1 MLEVYI
7 SENTGAAVK
16 LFMGTFRAA
25 TSGTAERADE
35 TFRPQ
40 KGRDHR
46 TPVRDHTISLHFEKD
61 QQFSEALRNMKFNRL
76 GLKKL
81 CLPYISHIENGI
93 IGKTNTFQPG
103 DSVLIKGRFLKFDY
117 CSGTQGLFFKN
128 TETGQ
133 IFRATSFTKLTRLSV
148 QALIPSEL
156 QDGVYSVYIKTDE
169 NKLSNPVKIKV
180 TTKYF

>member
-61 QQFSEALRNMKFNRL
+61 QQFSEALQNMKLNRL
-76 GLKKL
+76 SFVTLIVISSESSFLKK
-81 CLPYISHIENGI
+81 S
-93 IGKTNTFQPG
+93 
-103 DSVLIKGRFLKFDY
+103 
-117 CSGTQGLFFKN
+117 
-128 TETGQ
+128 
-133 IFRATSFTKLTRLSV
+133 KL
-148 QALIPSEL
+148 QSE
-156 QDGVYSVYIKTDE
+156 
-169 NKLSNPVKIKV
+169 
-180 TTKYF
+180 

>member
-46 TPVRDHTISLHFEKD
+46 TPVRDHRISLHFEKD

-117 CSGTQGLFFKN
+117 CNSNQGLFFKN